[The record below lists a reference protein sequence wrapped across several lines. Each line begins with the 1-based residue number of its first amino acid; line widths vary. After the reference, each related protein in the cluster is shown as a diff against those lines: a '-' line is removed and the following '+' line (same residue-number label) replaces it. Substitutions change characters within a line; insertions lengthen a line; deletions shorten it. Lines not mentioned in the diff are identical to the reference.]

1 MSLTQVFLG
10 LGSNIE
16 RETHL
21 CAGLEALAGFLVD
34 MRCSA
39 VFESQPVGIKSG
51 PFFNFVVSAFTD
63 LPLMELD
70 RRLKFIEADNGRY
83 APDRKGLPLDI
94 DVLLYG
100 EQVGNFDGLIL
111 PRAEILKNAFVL
123 WPLSLIAPDRIHPGV
138 GKSFAALW
146 EEAQI
151 DQVLA
156 PVAFEWRGEQLTPLD
171 LLAIRSAH
179 PPELQT
185 GCQPADSL
193 YAFNTLSRSRLIASP
208 SSGPLKP
215 FSSNGCTATARAAAA
230 APRR

>member
-1 MSLTQVFLG
+1 MPLTQVYLG

-16 RETHL
+16 RESHL
-21 CAGLEALAGFLVD
+21 RAGLDALASFLTD
-34 MRCSA
+34 LRCSA

-51 PFFNFVVSAFTD
+51 PFFNLVVSAHTD

-100 EQVGNFDGLIL
+100 DLVGNFDGLIL

-123 WPLSLIAPDRIHPGV
+123 WPLSLMAPERVHPEV
-138 GKSFAALW
+138 GKTLAELW
-146 EEAQI
+146 RDAQI

-156 PVAFEWRGEQLTPLD
+156 PVGFEWQGQQLTPGT
-171 LLAIRSAH
+171 LL
-179 PPELQT
+179 
-185 GCQPADSL
+185 
-193 YAFNTLSRSRLIASP
+193 
-208 SSGPLKP
+208 
-215 FSSNGCTATARAAAA
+215 
-230 APRR
+230 

>member
-1 MSLTQVFLG
+1 MSLTQVYLG

-21 CAGLEALAGFLVD
+21 RAGLDALAGFLSD
-34 MRCSA
+34 LHCSA

-51 PFFNFVVSAFTD
+51 PFFNLVVSAYTD
-63 LPLMELD
+63 LPLLELD

-100 EQVGNFDGLIL
+100 ELVGNFDGLVL

-123 WPLSLIAPDRIHPGV
+123 WPLSLMAPDRVHPEV
-138 GKSFAALW
+138 GKTLAELW
-146 EEAQI
+146 RDAQI

-156 PVAFEWRGEQLTPLD
+156 PVGFEWRGQQLTP
-171 LLAIRSAH
+171 
-179 PPELQT
+179 
-185 GCQPADSL
+185 
-193 YAFNTLSRSRLIASP
+193 SP
-208 SSGPLKP
+208 L
-215 FSSNGCTATARAAAA
+215 
-230 APRR
+230 

>member
-1 MSLTQVFLG
+1 MSLTQVYLG

-16 RETHL
+16 RESHL
-21 CAGLEALAGFLVD
+21 RAGLDALASFLTDV
-34 MRCSA
+34 RCSP

-51 PFFNFVVSAFTD
+51 PFFNLVVSAYTD

-100 EQVGNFDGLIL
+100 ELVGNFDGLVL

-123 WPLSLIAPDRIHPGV
+123 WPLSLMAPERVHPEV
-138 GKSFAALW
+138 GKTLAELW
-146 EEAQI
+146 RDAQI

-156 PVAFEWRGEQLTPLD
+156 PVGFEWQGQQLTPD
-171 LLAIRSAH
+171 ALL
-179 PPELQT
+179 
-185 GCQPADSL
+185 
-193 YAFNTLSRSRLIASP
+193 
-208 SSGPLKP
+208 
-215 FSSNGCTATARAAAA
+215 
-230 APRR
+230 

>member
-21 CAGLEALAGFLVD
+21 RAGLDALAGFLVD
-34 MRCSA
+34 MCCSA
-39 VFESQPVGIKSG
+39 VFESQAVGIKSG
-51 PFFNFVVSAFTD
+51 PFFNLVVSAFTD
-63 LPLMELD
+63 LPLIELD

-100 EQVGNFDGLIL
+100 DLTGNFDGLVL

-123 WPLSLIAPDRIHPGV
+123 WPLSLMAPERVHPLA
-138 GKSFAALW
+138 GKSLAELW
-146 EEAQI
+146 RQAQI

-156 PVAFEWRGEQLTPLD
+156 PVPFEWRGQQLTPPD
-171 LLAIRSAH
+171 L
-179 PPELQT
+179 
-185 GCQPADSL
+185 
-193 YAFNTLSRSRLIASP
+193 
-208 SSGPLKP
+208 
-215 FSSNGCTATARAAAA
+215 
-230 APRR
+230 